1 MIKQASLP
9 ATRVESSEGPC
20 CHYWIIEAYIGPTS
34 MGVCRGCEE
43 TREFRN
49 YIEEA
54 PQVDDEP
61 AGPPGAVE
69 L

>member
-9 ATRVESSEGPC
+9 VPREKSIDSPC
-20 CHYWIIEAYIGPTS
+20 CHYWIIEASIRPTS
-34 MGVCRGCEE
+34 MGVCRHCEE

-61 AGPPGAVE
+61 AAPPR
-69 L
+69 